1 MPKQSERERLV
12 DLEARRRK
20 LDDEVET
27 ARRALRGKYAATV
40 TELEV
45 ETLTERE
52 FRDIVAQAIRAG
64 GVPSLAALKALP
76 AQPR

>member
-12 DLEARRRK
+12 DLESRRRK
-20 LDDEVET
+20 LDDEVEA

-52 FRDIVAQAIRAG
+52 FKDIVALAIRAG

-76 AQPR
+76 AQSR

>member
-1 MPKQSERERLV
+1 MPKQCDRERLV
-12 DLEARRRK
+12 DLETRRRK

-40 TELEV
+40 TELDV

-52 FRDIVAQAIRAG
+52 FKDIVAQAIRAG
-64 GVPSLAALKALP
+64 GGPSLAALKALP